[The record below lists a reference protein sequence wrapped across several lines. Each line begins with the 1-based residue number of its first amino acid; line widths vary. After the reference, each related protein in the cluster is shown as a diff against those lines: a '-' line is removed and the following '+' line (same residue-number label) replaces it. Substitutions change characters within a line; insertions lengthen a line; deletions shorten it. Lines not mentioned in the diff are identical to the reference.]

1 MLNHGVLGINARNL
15 SYIKKFNWKKEIR
28 LANDKLATKKFL
40 SERWIPF
47 AKTYEVIKDRKQ
59 LFDID
64 FSKLPAKDFQE
75 QKKHT
80 WKSSG
85 FVARKI
91 FTDAGKNVDRN
102 QKKKTL
108 RFKIFSRR

>member
-1 MLNHGVLGINARNL
+1 MLNRGVLGINARNL

-59 LFDID
+59 LFNID
-64 FSKLPAKDFQE
+64 FWKLPSKDFVI
-75 QKKHT
+75 KPNR
-80 WKSSG
+80 WS
-85 FVARKI
+85 
-91 FTDAGKNVDRN
+91 
-102 QKKKTL
+102 
-108 RFKIFSRR
+108 